1 MWSERA
7 RVENVGAVQTAHAPA
22 DRETYDRLVER
33 LGALT
38 APPFE
43 AGSEGP
49 DSPLRPGPWGGVGL
63 AREGDGERLGRVSSF
78 DGHRTW
84 AHAYADPDLLDVIYK
99 SKR

>member
-43 AGSEGP
+43 GP
-49 DSPLRPGPWGGVGL
+49 DRKGQIHRFGQGPGVVLVSHEKATASVSAVSRPSTGTGP
-63 AREGDGERLGRVSSF
+63 GRT
-78 DGHRTW
+78 RT
-84 AHAYADPDLLDVIYK
+84 PTRTC
-99 SKR
+99 SM